1 MQQVSIHRNLLKL
14 DDLAYLKS
22 KVDKLHIIEKES
34 SGLNNLKSK
43 LDELD
48 VDKLSPI
55 PIYLSKVSDI
65 EKNEGFKKDAY
76 DKLIKKVI
84 AIDTSKLVS
93 KQIKMQRSKILKI
106 KY

>member
-1 MQQVSIHRNLLKL
+1 M
-14 DDLAYLKS
+14 
-22 KVDKLHIIEKES
+22 
-34 SGLNNLKSK
+34 KSK

-55 PIYLSKVSDI
+55 PIYLSKLSDI
-65 EKNEGFKKDAY
+65 AKNEVFKKDAY

-93 KQIKMQRSKILKI
+93 KQIKMRRSKILKI